1 MTREQDTSKLWGG
14 RFTEATDSFVQRF
27 TASVD
32 FDRRMAEQDI
42 EGSLAHAEMLQ
53 ATGVLTQTELEEIRS
68 GLTQVQRES
77 VDGSTKHEKRP
88 QELIGQ
94 GFRQRIRI
102 ECGPPVFGG
111 KERPV
116 LGRVMQNFEIRIT
129 P

>member
-68 GLTQVQRES
+68 GLTQ
-77 VDGSTKHEKRP
+77 
-88 QELIGQ
+88 
-94 GFRQRIRI
+94 F
-102 ECGPPVFGG
+102 
-111 KERPV
+111 
-116 LGRVMQNFEIRIT
+116 
-129 P
+129 